1 MEQEIPQESL
11 LVKLNQSMTGE
22 FDKILKDSR
31 GIKRTM
37 NKLEQSEKN

>member
-1 MEQEIPQESL
+1 
-11 LVKLNQSMTGE
+11 MTGE

-37 NKLEQSEKN
+37 NKLEQSEVGFLIFNRELIDKLTGN